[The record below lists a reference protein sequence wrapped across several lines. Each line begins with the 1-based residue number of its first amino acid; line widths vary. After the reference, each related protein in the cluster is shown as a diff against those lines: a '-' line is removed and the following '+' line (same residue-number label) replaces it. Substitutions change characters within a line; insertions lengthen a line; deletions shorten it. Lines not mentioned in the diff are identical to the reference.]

1 MQFSSFRW
9 RQETMCITRHV
20 DGEGEHH
27 TVLHDNWEDET
38 QVPELF

>member
-1 MQFSSFRW
+1 
-9 RQETMCITRHV
+9 MCITRHV